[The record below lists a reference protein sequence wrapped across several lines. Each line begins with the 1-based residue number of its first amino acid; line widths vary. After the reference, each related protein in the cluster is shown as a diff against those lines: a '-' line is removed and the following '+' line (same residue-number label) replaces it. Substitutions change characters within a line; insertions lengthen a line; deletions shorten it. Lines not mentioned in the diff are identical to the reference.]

1 MMLEAHSM
9 SCSPV
14 NITSPVVFGAEI
26 LSLSASWV
34 TNYTTY
40 VPSAFNYNHGNAAL
54 QNAEFCNITVQYTH
68 PGHDDLITVET
79 WLPQKWNHRLQATG
93 GGGWSAGR
101 FVLSEFFMSGA
112 IAEGYATTTTDA
124 GLGDAGSPEPWA
136 LVSPG
141 NVNLYDVQNLGYV
154 SLNDQAIIGKSLAK
168 SFYGQNPKY
177 SYWSGCSQGGR
188 QGLMLAQRYP
198 TAYDGIAASAPA
210 LSWTQLASSVYYPLL
225 IEGWANSS
233 TPLACELDF
242 ITSEAIKKC
251 DAEDGVVDGIISD
264 PNQCDFSAHSV
275 VNKTFYCESTRKTM
289 HVSRSAA
296 LVANAA
302 WSGPRTSK
310 GNPLWYGYNRG
321 ADISSFGAVPGTNTT
336 GQDLWFRLFVAKN
349 KDFDILN
356 ASHEEYDVLFHHA
369 VQEYAGLLNADDPDL
384 TEFKNAGGKLISYH
398 GMADESIP
406 TKSSEHYYRAVN
418 EVVPDIQSFYRYF
431 EAPGLGHC
439 SGGIG
444 GQPLTTFD
452 ALRSWVEDGTVP
464 DKLPVKFNGTD
475 GVEQSRIL
483 CPYPAKQVY
492 NGGNVSEASSFSCSR
507 NATTKPLLHAKLS
520 Q

>member
-1 MMLEAHSM
+1 M
-9 SCSPV
+9 SCSPA

-79 WLPQKWNHRLQATG
+79 WLPRKWNHRLQATG

-141 NVNLYDVQNLGYV
+141 NVNLHDVQNLGYV

-168 SFYGQNPKY
+168 SFYGQDPKY

-210 LSWTQLASSVYYPLL
+210 LSWTQLTSSVYYPLL
-225 IEGWANSS
+225 IEGWANST
-233 TPLACELDF
+233 TPLACELNF

-251 DAEDGVVDGIISD
+251 DAKDGVVDGIISD
-264 PNQCDFSAHSV
+264 PISVISAPTLS
-275 VNKTFYCESTRKTM
+275 STKRFIANPLAKRCMLAGAQLWSLMQLGRGLGLLKAAPYGTDTIG
-289 HVSRSAA
+289 VQTSAR
-296 LVANAA
+296 LVPCQEQIRQARIFG
-302 WSGPRTSK
+302 SGCSWKRTRTST
-310 GNPLWYGYNRG
+310 Y
-321 ADISSFGAVPGTNTT
+321 
-336 GQDLWFRLFVAKN
+336 
-349 KDFDILN
+349 
-356 ASHEEYDVLFHHA
+356 
-369 VQEYAGLLNADDPDL
+369 
-384 TEFKNAGGKLISYH
+384 
-398 GMADESIP
+398 
-406 TKSSEHYYRAVN
+406 
-418 EVVPDIQSFYRYF
+418 
-431 EAPGLGHC
+431 
-439 SGGIG
+439 
-444 GQPLTTFD
+444 
-452 ALRSWVEDGTVP
+452 
-464 DKLPVKFNGTD
+464 
-475 GVEQSRIL
+475 
-483 CPYPAKQVY
+483 
-492 NGGNVSEASSFSCSR
+492 
-507 NATTKPLLHAKLS
+507 
-520 Q
+520 